1 MAEEPEPEPMEL
13 SAELPKEPLD
23 KEFKEDKDVM
33 FAEEA
38 NEDDD
43 EESKESYGVTVVVVV
58 PGAMVGAGVV
68 VVVAAPAVLAKSAN
82 AKAAFCIMAPKAN
95 VR

>member
-38 NEDDD
+38 SDEDD
-43 EESKESYGVTVVVVV
+43 EESKESYGVTVVVAVTVV
-58 PGAMVGAGVV
+58 PGGGAGVD
-68 VVVAAPAVLAKSAN
+68 P
-82 AKAAFCIMAPKAN
+82 
-95 VR
+95 